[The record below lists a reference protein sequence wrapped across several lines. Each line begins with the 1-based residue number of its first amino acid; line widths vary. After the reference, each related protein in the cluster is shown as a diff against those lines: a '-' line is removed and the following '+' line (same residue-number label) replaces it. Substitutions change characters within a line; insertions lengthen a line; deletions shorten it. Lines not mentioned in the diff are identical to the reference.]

1 MGLNIAVKSFGI
13 GAVGLAWKGWVCG
26 SVGVFRKGGVVM
38 LFVRVNQVLV
48 RLWALPFAFV

>member
-1 MGLNIAVKSFGI
+1 LGLNIAVKSFGI

-26 SVGVFRKGGVVM
+26 SVGAFRKGGVVM